1 MFIRATAEFRDP
13 GLEFRDFPEVMR
25 RLSHVVE
32 PLERRYPEFHRTG
45 WRLLGDTLELA
56 RLFPVF
62 DEEGPS
68 RVGLA
73 VLEQQFKSERER
85 SYVGIWSGQESA
97 RVRPTLACDVGPPEQ
112 VHSLHVELRG
122 ALDEIDAQLLLD
134 VFRPVLDQFDPLW
147 IQVYP
152 FGYSKHK
159 VFADKPGV
167 AWMLY
172 LPLEITAQQVPEA
185 AALVPMAGRDGR
197 RRGTVVLSVVDEVFD
212 GQDPRHI
219 EAAANID
226 IRMVDQDLMPCYSDL
241 WPAA

>member
-1 MFIRATAEFRDP
+1 MSLQVHARFRDP
-13 GLEFRDFPEVMR
+13 KLGIHDYAQALRRMAKVIEV
-25 RLSHVVE
+25 
-32 PLERRYPEFHRTG
+32 LERRYPEHDRTK
-45 WRLLGDTLELA
+45 WRLQGDTEQMA
-56 RLFPVF
+56 KLFPVF
-62 DEEGPS
+62 DADGPS
-68 RVGLA
+68 RVALA
-73 VLEQQFKSERER
+73 VLEQEFRNEDERTF
-85 SYVGIWSGQESA
+85 VAIWDGLQA
-97 RVRPTLACDVGPPEQ
+97 PRVDASMACHMAPPEYT
-112 VHSLHVELRG
+112 HSLDIELDSRSG
-122 ALDEIDAQLLLD
+122 AIDAQLLLD
-134 VFRPVLDQFDPLW
+134 VLRPVVEQFDPLW
-147 IQVYP
+147 IEVFP
-152 FGYSKHK
+152 FGYSEQ
-159 VFADKPGV
+159 VFPDKPGV